1 MLANSFFAATV
12 ILLAA
17 GFYLLDQC
25 RFLIPYR
32 KLIFGA
38 YGGRIALFTGLLFAN
53 LLAGIFALSR
63 RFFLKDTGRKLAH
76 LEKQLR
82 SPQSIS
88 AELTRKIRGEE

>member
-1 MLANSFFAATV
+1 MLASSFFATTV
-12 ILLAA
+12 IFLAI

-38 YGGRIALFTGLLFAN
+38 YGARIALFAALLFIN
-53 LLAGIFALSR
+53 LIAGIFAISR

-76 LEKQLR
+76 LERQLR

-88 AELTRKIRGEE
+88 DELTQKIRGEE